1 MNTKVPQSVTAQTAL
16 VKSTVE
22 ILALQAGCEEN
33 MVQAPNEDGE

>member
-22 ILALQAGCEEN
+22 ILTLKAGCEEN
-33 MVQAPNEDGE
+33 MVQAPNDEGE